1 MPLTEPT
8 ELSEFLLMRI
18 LEKEDSHQPLTRC
31 VFEMNLPISA
41 YLPTVQIELPKAD
54 CFA

>member
-1 MPLTEPT
+1 MG
-8 ELSEFLLMRI
+8 I

-31 VFEMNLPISA
+31 VFDMDLGSSA
-41 YLPTVQIELPKAD
+41 YLPIVQIDMPKAE